1 MPNLGSPVG
10 SGGKPVV
17 DAESIYI
24 DASHSVHAHLWT
36 RGGTAEQGYVILVH
50 GLGDH
55 GGRYQGLAQRL
66 VRRNF
71 GVLSVDL
78 PGHGRS
84 AGRRG
89 MAKSY
94 RSLLN
99 TISLARQYVIHRF
112 GKTRQILLGHSMGG
126 NLVINYALRNS
137 EFDPPWM
144 PNPDH
149 LVLAAPMLMPPQVID
164 RKRLVAAW
172 VTGHLFRW
180 VRVSRDARLEQL
192 TSDRDAAEIIQSD
205 PLQHSRI
212 SLYLA
217 TQLLAQGRFAL
228 DHARDVSTPSLVLV
242 GDRDELIDRA
252 ACHHLTLRMPMAEF
266 ASWPHG
272 RHDLFHDV
280 DAEAVV
286 GRMIDWIEP
295 PSMPMDRAKAA

>member
-1 MPNLGSPVG
+1 M
-10 SGGKPVV
+10 
-17 DAESIYI
+17 DAESIKI
-24 DASHSVHAHLWT
+24 DESRSVHTHLWT
-36 RGGTAEQGYVILVH
+36 RGGTAERGYVILVH

-55 GGRYQGLAQRL
+55 GGRYRGLAQRL
-66 VRRNF
+66 VRRDF
-71 GVLSVDL
+71 GVLAVDL

-84 AGRRG
+84 SGRRG

-99 TISLARQYVIHRF
+99 TISLARQYVIQRF

-126 NLVINYALRNS
+126 NLVINYALRSS

-144 PNPDH
+144 PDPDQ

-164 RKRLVAAW
+164 RARLVAAW
-172 VTGHLFRW
+172 ATGHLFRW
-180 VRVSRDARLEQL
+180 VRVSRDARLDQL
-192 TSDRDAAEIIQSD
+192 TSDTEAAEIIQSD

-228 DHARDVSTPSLVLV
+228 DHAKEVHTPTLVLI
-242 GDRDELIDRA
+242 GESDELVDQA
-252 ACHHLTLRMPMAEF
+252 ACQHLTLRMPMAEF
-266 ASWPHG
+266 LSWPDG

-280 DAEAVV
+280 DADAVV
-286 GRMIDWIEP
+286 GRIIDWIEP
-295 PSMPMDRAKAA
+295 PSVSIVHAKAA